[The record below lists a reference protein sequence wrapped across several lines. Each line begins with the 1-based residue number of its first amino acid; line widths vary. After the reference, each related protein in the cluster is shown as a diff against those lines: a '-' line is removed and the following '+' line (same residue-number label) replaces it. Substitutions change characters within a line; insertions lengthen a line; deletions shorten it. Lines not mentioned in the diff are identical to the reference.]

1 MWENGAKKRADVT
14 RSGVIYVLVED
25 PAVTKIVTGLL
36 AMFPGDLP
44 VRAQMKNADGRM
56 CLREFKQ
63 KVAPDEELL
72 RRLANLVGEDKVRY
86 DRSK

>member
-1 MWENGAKKRADVT
+1 MKKLAA
-14 RSGVIYVLVED
+14 VL
-25 PAVTKIVTGLL
+25 AVLL
-36 AMFPGDLP
+36 LSTLLFAASYDEILSKSMANSP
-44 VRAQMKNADGRM
+44 QMKNAEGRM

>member
-1 MWENGAKKRADVT
+1 
-14 RSGVIYVLVED
+14 
-25 PAVTKIVTGLL
+25 
-36 AMFPGDLP
+36 MFPGDLP

-72 RRLANLVGEDKVRY
+72 RRIANLVGDEDKVRY